1 MSKQLR
7 LAEIQQIE
15 YSILLKFGVFC
26 KKYDMR
32 FLLNWGTLLG
42 AVRHKGFIPWDDDI
56 DVVMY
61 VDDYKKLCSMKDVF
75 DRDMAKYGL
84 AMKLPSDTKE
94 GMYSWG
100 CRIYDTRTAYID
112 EKGLFSPGVCIDV
125 SFYQEAP
132 NNVLFCNLYSFKQKI
147 LLNLH
152 YIRVSIDKIPKKWWK
167 RCVKSVLRPIFL
179 VVREDFFYNQIVL
192 QHVRYSKKSQY
203 VWDPLALLE
212 GIKCDRLLWKREW
225 FEDIEM
231 LDFEGERFE
240 VPGGYHDI
248 LTTYYGDYMKLPP
261 VSQRKQ
267 NHLHGGVVFKE

>member
-1 MSKQLR
+1 MSKQLC

-75 DRDMAKYGL
+75 DRDMAKYSL

-125 SFYQEAP
+125 SYYQEAP
-132 NNVLFCNLYSFKQKI
+132 DGMLFCKWYALKQNI

-152 YIRVSIDKIPKKWWK
+152 CIRANIDKVPLKWWK
-167 RCVKSVLRPIFL
+167 KCVKRLLKPLFL
-179 VVREDFFYNQIVL
+179 MVQEDFFYNQIL
-192 QHVRYSKKSQY
+192 LSNYRWSKNSNY
-203 VWDPLALLE
+203 VWEPLAVLE

-225 FEDIEM
+225 FQDITVLE
-231 LDFEGERFE
+231 FEGRKFE
-240 VPGGYHDI
+240 VPGGYHEI
-248 LTTYYGDYMKLPP
+248 LRTYYGDYMKLPP

-267 NHLHGGVVFKE
+267 HHLHGGVVFRE